1 MSAALDAANQV
12 RRLRATIRS
21 EIHERSRR
29 EAWAIIGDYII
40 DTPTGLAT
48 MTARELLAMNM
59 WAPVNRVA
67 YILDESEIGLTAPL
81 GTLTSVERGLLVA
94 AIDAEIAR
102 KSPLDM
108 ED

>member
-12 RRLRATIRS
+12 RKLRANIRS
-21 EIHERSRR
+21 AIHERSRR

-40 DTPTGLAT
+40 DTPAGLAT

-59 WAPVNRVA
+59 WAPVTRVA
-67 YILDESEIGLTAPL
+67 YILDESGIGPYAPI
-81 GTLTSVERGLLVA
+81 GTLTSVDRGRLA
-94 AIDAEIAR
+94 AVIEAEIAR

-108 ED
+108 EG